1 VEISVGKD
9 GCGVFRG
16 EVQGSSEISSLTWVI
31 TDMDGFSVL
40 ERNAEN
46 EYQYRYFENGSFKVY
61 IKARYNGS
69 YHQISDEVIINCK

>member
-1 VEISVGKD
+1 MEISVGKD

-46 EYQYRYFENGSFKVY
+46 EYQFRYFENGSFKVY